1 MARADPSA
9 WLHQHACG
17 LAPRSASPPS
27 AADESPDALKSSKCC
42 YYYITVLY
50 HAIVYYTTC
59 YYIDIHVDIDDA
71 DNNNDDINVARCFS
85 SAAPRRS
92 NPEVPGPRRV
102 PVGKTGSQ
110 GRSATPA
117 RCSHTGRRRGPATQC
132 HSAEIKMIK
141 EIFQALLF
149 SLSSVNVML
158 QGSIAKKSSK

>member
-9 WLHQHACG
+9 WLRQHARE
-17 LAPRSASPPS
+17 LALRSASS
-27 AADESPDALKSSKCC
+27 QRAADGPPDALKSFKCC

-59 YYIDIHVDIDDA
+59 YYIDVNVDIDAA
-71 DNNNDDINVARCFS
+71 DNNSDINVARCFS
-85 SAAPRRS
+85 SAAPRQS
-92 NPEVPGPRRV
+92 SPEVPGPQRV

-117 RCSHTGRRRGPATQC
+117 CCSRTGRRRGPATRC

-141 EIFQALLF
+141 EIFQPLLF